1 MRLSQIDPPPSC
13 SIAGKLSGIAL
24 SYVPRLP
31 RDRSRCSQHSARP
44 ARFKIRSDSDFGVL
58 PYRLVRRIALLSCFL
73 PFLAYG
79 QSLERNEFTFNDGYG
94 WQAGIPTGSPRD
106 TAVSLGGTYSFRLR
120 RWLALEAGVLTAIDP
135 TGVVGSSAG
144 FFDVHDRFTWTP
156 FGARFILP
164 LPHDRFELSAGGGG
178 AYERYTGNET
188 PVFYGLSYSGWGG
201 YFKATAAVAL
211 DPGHHFWLGATPRWI
226 LVNGSHGARDR
237 WFVLTGDISFRF

>member
-44 ARFKIRSDSDFGVL
+44 ARFNIRSDSDLGVL

-79 QSLERNEFTFNDGYG
+79 QSLERNEFTFNGGYG

-164 LPHDRFELSAGGGG
+164 LRHDGDRSRGIG
-178 AYERYTGNET
+178 RDS
-188 PVFYGLSYSGWGG
+188 V
-201 YFKATAAVAL
+201 
-211 DPGHHFWLGATPRWI
+211 
-226 LVNGSHGARDR
+226 RDR
-237 WFVLTGDISFRF
+237 DGRI